1 MSLTMAIILLIG
13 MWTSVALAML
23 WGVLRILRRHSP
35 TPTRPAALPRTQRVR
50 LKKAGV

>member
-1 MSLTMAIILLIG
+1 MSLTMAICMLAL

-35 TPTRPAALPRTQRVR
+35 APPPLKPSPPRRPTLER
-50 LKKAGV
+50 

>member
-23 WGVLRILRRHSP
+23 WGVLRILRRH
-35 TPTRPAALPRTQRVR
+35 TPASTPPRTQRVG
-50 LKKAGV
+50 LKKARV

>member
-23 WGVLRILRRHSP
+23 WGVLRILRRHAP
-35 TPTRPAALPRTQRVR
+35 ARPAALPHTPRVR